1 MSITVLL
8 IIVIVGISI
17 WAWQNPEILY
27 KLILNPYTIHRRG
40 EWYRMLT
47 AGFIH
52 ADYAHL
58 GFNMF
63 SLYFLGRSVEIYFN
77 YIFGDKGAIFYLLL
91 FLLGIVF
98 GNIPDTRNK
107 KNNSNYN
114 ALGASGG
121 VSSVVFAYILLRPL
135 ASLNVMF
142 IPIDIP
148 AWIFGVLYVAYSN
161 YMAKRQLDNIGH
173 TAHLW
178 GALWGVVF
186 VILLYPQSLSS
197 FIEQI
202 VGSFR

>member
-1 MSITVLL
+1 MSITILL

-17 WAWQNPEILY
+17 WAWSNPEILY
-27 KLILNPYTIHRRG
+27 KFILNPYTIHRRG
-40 EWYRMLT
+40 EWYRMLS

-63 SLYFLGRSVEIYFN
+63 SLYFLGEAVEMYFK

-91 FLLGIVF
+91 FLLGVIF
-98 GNIPDTRNK
+98 GNIPDTSRK
-107 KNNSNYN
+107 KNNPDYN

-121 VSSVVFAYILLRPL
+121 VSSVVFAFIILSPL
-135 ASLNVMF
+135 TKLSIMF
-142 IPIDIP
+142 IPIGIP
-148 AWIFGVLYVAYSN
+148 AWIFAILYVAYSN

-186 VILLYPQSLSS
+186 VILLYPTSLSS